1 MKRPRNNRQDFEIQ
15 FDENINGT
23 MDNRKLKLM
32 NDERQQ
38 QRRHVRTMRR
48 HQQGLRP
55 TSATNNNV
63 LSTSWIVFVMT
74 IMSVLVVSSDASNK
88 FITTFDFDP
97 MASVGIHDGMNGV
110 YFEDSSQQL
119 HRQLKKQKK
128 RKKRKRDDDDN
139 KNGSSSKEF
148 SSSSSVESK
157 PVTTASLFMNEES
170 NNIDDAEEEVCHSAG
185 KCQQCTFSEM
195 KTYDACEETGRWER
209 YECFLTNDSP
219 KSSRIELR
227 SCKYTE
233 ADEEFAMVCV
243 HCLYVYTV

>member
-1 MKRPRNNRQDFEIQ
+1 MKRPRNNRQDFEIK

-23 MDNRKLKLM
+23 MNNPKLKLM

-38 QRRHVRTMRR
+38 QQQQRDVRTMRR
-48 HQQGLRP
+48 LRP

-63 LSTSWIVFVMT
+63 LSTSWIVFVVT
-74 IMSVLVVSSDASNK
+74 IMSILVVSSDASNK

-97 MASVGIHDGMNGV
+97 MASVGIHGGMNRV
-110 YFEDSSQQL
+110 HFEDSSQQL
-119 HRQLKKQKK
+119 HRQLKNQKK
-128 RKKRKRDDDDN
+128 RKKRKSDDDDDTN
-139 KNGSSSKEF
+139 NGSSSKEF
-148 SSSSSVESK
+148 SSSVESK
-157 PVTTASLFMNEES
+157 TATTASLFINEES
-170 NNIDDAEEEVCHSAG
+170 NNIDDAEEEVCRSAG

-233 ADEEFAMVCV
+233 TDEEFAMVCV
-243 HCLYVYTV
+243 HCLYLYTV